1 MAQVVSAV
9 VTDVWRAKLAGIYA
23 GTETFAIPLSFV
35 MGEGGWTDPGGGK
48 EPLPPDATLVDVTG
62 LNPNGLNTSSYPS
75 GSQFTFAKVLSG
87 LDLTFTSPSRLE
99 VRCLVIAS
107 EANDDGT
114 GAPPEFF
121 ELGIFDG
128 ALGAGTMLAY
138 STFPIEIK
146 TASKAL
152 EHVIFVDF

>member
-23 GTETFAIPLSFV
+23 GTQTFALPLSFKI
-35 MGEGGWTDPGGGK
+35 GEGGWTDPGGGK
-48 EPLPPDATLVDVTG
+48 EPIPPSASKTDVDPATDG
-62 LNPNGLNTSSYPS
+62 YPV
-75 GSQFTFAKVLSG
+75 GSQFVFEKDLNGV
-87 LDLTFTSPSRLE
+87 DLTFTSPSRLE
-99 VRCLVIAS
+99 IRCFIAAG

-121 ELGIFDG
+121 ELGVFDDTIVPG
-128 ALGAGTMLAY
+128 LGTMLVY

>member
-9 VTDVWRAKLAGIYA
+9 VTDIWREKLARIYA
-23 GTETFAIPLSFV
+23 NDATLGSFRLPLSFKI
-35 MGEGGWTDPGGGK
+35 GEGGWTDPGAGK
-48 EPLPPDATLVDVTG
+48 EPIPPDVTLTDVTAG
-62 LNPNGLNTSSYPS
+62 GFPA
-75 GSQFTFAKVLSG
+75 GSQYIFSKDLSG
-87 LDLTFTSPSRLE
+87 VDLTFTSPSRLE
-99 VRCLVIAS
+99 IRCFISAS

-121 ELGIFDG
+121 ELGVFDDTVG
-128 ALGAGTMLAY
+128 NGFGNMLVY

-152 EHVIFVDF
+152 EHIIFVDF

>member
-23 GTETFAIPLSFV
+23 GTQTFALPLSFKI
-35 MGEGGWTDPGGGK
+35 GEGGWIDPGGGK
-48 EPLPPDATLVDVTG
+48 EPIPPSTSKIDIDPATDGYAFSSQYVFTKNLTG
-62 LNPNGLNTSSYPS
+62 
-75 GSQFTFAKVLSG
+75 V
-87 LDLTFTSPSRLE
+87 DLTFTSPSRLE
-99 VRCLVIAS
+99 IRCFISAS
-107 EANDDGT
+107 EANTDLEGN
-114 GAPPEFF
+114 PPELF
-121 ELGIFDG
+121 ELGIFDAVG
-128 ALGAGTMLAY
+128 GGGTMLVY

>member
-23 GTETFAIPLSFV
+23 GTQTFALPLSFKI
-35 MGEGGWTDPGGGK
+35 GEGGWIDPGAGK
-48 EPLPPDATLVDVTG
+48 EPIPPATSKTDVDPLGDGYAVD
-62 LNPNGLNTSSYPS
+62 
-75 GSQFTFAKVLSG
+75 SQYVFTKDLSG
-87 LDLTFTSPSRLE
+87 ADLTFTSPSRLE
-99 VRCLVIAS
+99 IRCFIAAG
-107 EANDDGT
+107 EANADINGN
-114 GAPPEFF
+114 PPEFF
-121 ELGIFDG
+121 ELGVFDAVSG
-128 ALGAGTMLAY
+128 GGTMLVY

>member
-23 GTETFAIPLSFV
+23 GTQTFSGPLSFV
-35 MGEGGWTDPGGGK
+35 IGEGGWQDLGGGK
-48 EPLPPDATLVDVTG
+48 EPIPPDPTLTDVTASG
-62 LNPNGLNTSSYPS
+62 FPV
-75 GSQFTFAKVLSG
+75 GSQHTFAKALSG
-87 LDLTFTSPSRLE
+87 LDLTFTSPTRLE
-99 VRCLVIAS
+99 IRCFVAAG
-107 EANDDGT
+107 ETNDDGT

-121 ELGIFDG
+121 ELGVFDG
-128 ALGAGTMLAY
+128 ILGAGTMLVY